1 MIFGDG
7 DDRALIE
14 KQIADSGIGKNVKLM
29 GNRPLNQIAEAY
41 QQADVF
47 VLPSLRET
55 SGNVLLEAMAYA
67 VPIVAFDTSFCRLLK
82 EVDCGVFVNTEQ
94 ALDKIKED
102 YCKAI
107 VTLGQD
113 KELAK
118 QMPGMVIIT
127 ESSPSMISVISDS
140 TSVICLSSN
149 SICSTDCVTCKD
161 RALSLEP
168 TDFCAR
174 ILNSLAC
181 SLLKCPWEE
190 TSSRLYCFF

>member
-1 MIFGDG
+1 MPTDMDWELLIFGDG

-82 EVDCGVFVNTEQ
+82 EVDCGIFVNTDQ
-94 ALDKIKED
+94 TLDDIKAD
-102 YCKAI
+102 YCNAI

-118 QMPGMVIIT
+118 QIGLNGYKYVNKHLTWEAKYNAI
-127 ESSPSMISVISDS
+127 
-140 TSVICLSSN
+140 L
-149 SICSTDCVTCKD
+149 KD
-161 RALSLEP
+161 FL
-168 TDFCAR
+168 
-174 ILNSLAC
+174 
-181 SLLKCPWEE
+181 
-190 TSSRLYCFF
+190 